1 MKKTLITTLCLT
13 LALIMCAAI
22 PFAAISAKRGESSLP
37 QGFEAAYM
45 PPEEDDYS
53 GLAADPT
60 TLTIDASAGTVG
72 SALAYSASGYKTH
85 TTASIFA
92 KVANRTLY
100 DKTCSGMQGMNVG
113 TTYIYTAKIKTDNSA
128 VAIIRTNANTGDQ
141 VVMSYYSSL
150 SATSPSSCTTL
161 GHANELTVVTKTENG
176 KGVNYMYVATCADG
190 LPGIARLK
198 IDGTKLYFTGY
209 FAPTKTSGST
219 FNGGGIKG
227 VYHSG
232 GYFYFLFKSGM
243 TFYHCRISDSAAGGT
258 KSKPTAVTCYKAFTI
273 DTRNAMFVSS
283 SGKVSTLSGI
293 DTWINQG
300 FGYLTNTKSI
310 YVPLFNGKNDNAILS
325 YDVSD
330 YVTPEK
336 LKEEKNCSDVL
347 FPTVETFRISDSSLS
362 LFEIEAAGFRTGQDT
377 DGDLRLYFNTNASA
391 SAKEGIWRVSSYN
404 RTSSPAKSM
413 VNADSITYTVKY
425 NNNASNA
432 SGTTKTTYHI
442 KGISVKLRSNGFT
455 RSGYTFAGWNLTRK
469 SDGKWL
475 YFTADGNAKW
485 YTKGSQPVGAH
496 LALYEDGRKVSA
508 LTSVKGD
515 TITCYAQWQPNATGT
530 KSYYIQYDANGGS
543 GTMADTKVVYGTSTA
558 IRDNAFTRE
567 GYSFGGWNAYRMS
580 DNSWIY
586 VDNST
591 GANKWIAAGES
602 TEGYTLKVYKNG
614 THVSK
619 TSSTDRD
626 LVTFYA
632 VWNKD

>member
-1 MKKTLITTLCLT
+1 MKKTLIATLCLT
-13 LALIMCAAI
+13 LALVMCAAI
-22 PFAAISAKRGESSLP
+22 PFAAISAKKNTSSLP
-37 QGFEAAYM
+37 EGFEDAYM

-60 TLTIDASAGTVG
+60 TLTVDAAAGLGG

-92 KVANRTLY
+92 KVANQTLFN
-100 DKTCSGMQGMNVG
+100 KTCSGMQGMNVG

-128 VAIIRTNANTGDQ
+128 VAIVRTNANTGDQ
-141 VVMSYYSSL
+141 TVMSYYSST
-150 SATSPSSCTTL
+150 SATSASSCTSL

-176 KGVNYMYVATCADG
+176 KSVNYMYVATCADG
-190 LPGIARLK
+190 YPGIARLK

-209 FAPTKTSGST
+209 FAPTKTSGAT

-243 TFYHCRISDSAAGGT
+243 TFYHCRISDSASGGT
-258 KSKPTAVTCYKAFTI
+258 KSNPTAVTCYKAFTI
-273 DTRNAMFVSS
+273 DTRNAIFVSS
-283 SGKVSTLSGI
+283 LGKISTLSGI

-300 FGYLTNTKSI
+300 FSYLTNTKSI
-310 YVPLFNGKNDNAILS
+310 YVPIFNGTNDNVILS
-325 YDVSD
+325 YDVSN
-330 YVTPEK
+330 YVTLDK

-362 LFEIEAAGFRTGQDT
+362 LFEIEAAGFRTGQGT
-377 DGDLRLYFNTNASA
+377 DGDMRLYFNTNASA
-391 SAKEGIWRVSSYN
+391 SAKEGIWRVSSYT

-413 VNADSITYTVKY
+413 VDDDSIIYTVKY
-425 NNNASNA
+425 NANCSDS
-432 SGTTKTTYHI
+432 SGSTKTTYHI
-442 KGISVKLRSNGFT
+442 KGVSVKLRSNGFT
-455 RSGYTFAGWNLTRK
+455 RSGYSFIGWNLTRK

-485 YTKGSQPVGAH
+485 YTKGSQPAGAY

-508 LTSVKGD
+508 LTGTDGD
-515 TITCYAQWQPNATGT
+515 TVTCYAQWQPVSTGT
-530 KSYYIQYDANGGS
+530 KSYYIRYDANGGT
-543 GTMADTKVVYGTSTA
+543 GTMAMSKVVYGTSTA
-558 IRDNAFTRE
+558 TTANAFTRD
-567 GYSFGGWNAYRMS
+567 GYTFGGWNAYRMS

-591 GANKWIAAGES
+591 GKDKWIAAGES
-602 TEGYTLKVYKNG
+602 TDGYTLKVYKSG
-614 THVSK
+614 AKVAK

-626 LVTFYA
+626 IVTFYA
-632 VWNKD
+632 VWNAN